1 MTPARARVLT
11 EGLIAGGIGY
21 VVVALFYGILDVIQ
35 GSSPFEVAA
44 LLGSALFYAA
54 ETAAPGVV
62 APGPVLAF
70 NGLHLVLF
78 LLLGVGVAWLVAKA
92 ERYPAFWYP
101 VFSVLVVGFILTYL
115 AVLVVANQIVRLL
128 PAWSVGVANLLA
140 GLGMGFY
147 LWRAHPR
154 LRSAMREYTEED
166 APSESRTP

>member
-21 VVVALFYGILDVIQ
+21 VVVALFYGVMDLIQ

-92 ERYPAFWYP
+92 EAYPVFWYP
-101 VFSVLVVGFILTYL
+101 VFFVLLTGFLLTYL
-115 AVLVVANQIVRLL
+115 AVLVVANQVVRLL

-140 GLGMGFY
+140 GVGMGLY
-147 LWRAHPR
+147 LWGAHPR
-154 LRSAMREYTEED
+154 LRAAMRNYSEADTPPEP
-166 APSESRTP
+166 PSR